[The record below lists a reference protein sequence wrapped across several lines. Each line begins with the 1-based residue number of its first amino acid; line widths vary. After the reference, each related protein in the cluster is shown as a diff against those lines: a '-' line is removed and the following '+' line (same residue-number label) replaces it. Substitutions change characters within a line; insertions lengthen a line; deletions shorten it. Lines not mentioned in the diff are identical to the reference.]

1 MFTKSMFGDIFVGVQ
16 WISAFIVIMGAM
28 GFVLNHLHGI
38 GELKTFTNGRI
49 TLKVITNTYV
59 STTTK
64 YVCKYI

>member
-1 MFTKSMFGDIFVGVQ
+1 
-16 WISAFIVIMGAM
+16 
-28 GFVLNHLHGI
+28 LHGI